1 MVDVTMSADMNLYG
15 PLSGPPATTDETW
28 PGSLPYYL
36 DNTIPQDC
44 LSLPL
49 FEDNNQ
55 WLLNSYSP
63 PVSWGT
69 GPALRTNSTASSE
82 ASFIAPCQTV
92 HNPAT
97 SEYEQKCS
105 PMQTTFPPFA
115 PAPMPPTPMHEIT
128 SRGSIT
134 SVSSGGSADSNPSRF
149 SISSYSSSSNETP
162 VYSRRGSSNRPP
174 SPGFEVNERER
185 RKRERFL
192 ERNRVAAN
200 KCRKKKK
207 EHAKQLESRCETVS
221 RENTLLESQV
231 DHLRGEILNLKNE
244 LLRHSHCGDERI
256 KCHLAKMVK
265 QLSDKTGAATQ
276 SPEEKKE
283 SLPPTESP
291 KQEQEQEMA
300 MDLEDLVE
308 LPTAADG
315 SVTEGQKDTE

>member
-1 MVDVTMSADMNLYG
+1 MADVRMSADLNLYG
-15 PLSGPPATTDETW
+15 PLSGPPSTTEETW
-28 PGSLPYYL
+28 PGGLPFYL

-49 FEDNNQ
+49 FDDNNS
-55 WLLNSYSP
+55 WMLNSFEPP
-63 PVSWGT
+63 PVSWAT

-92 HNPAT
+92 HNPTTT
-97 SEYEQKCS
+97 SDYEQKCS
-105 PMQTTFPPFA
+105 PMQNTIPQFA
-115 PAPMPPTPMHEIT
+115 PAQMPPAPMHEIT

-134 SVSSGGSADSNPSRF
+134 SVSSGGSADSNQSRF
-149 SISSYSSSSNETP
+149 SISSYSSSNESPT
-162 VYSRRGSSNRPP
+162 YSRRGSSNRPP

-265 QLSDKTGAATQ
+265 QLSDKAGTTTQ
-276 SPEEKKE
+276 SPEKKTE

-291 KQEQEQEMA
+291 KQEQDMA
-300 MDLEDLVE
+300 MDLEDLVQ
-308 LPTAADG
+308 LPAAADG
-315 SVTEGQKDTE
+315 LVAEGQKDTE